1 LDGAET
7 AARCWR
13 GRELVTL
20 EDAASYSNATA
31 NRSKLTHVPITGAFQ
46 TRETKMKNLVVVA
59 AFAAFSFSPAS
70 AKMMACTG
78 ENLAK
83 MTDHL
88 ATMPQTPKRTAMM
101 REIAMVNTG
110 MSNGNMRGACTHYMI
125 AQRIQND
132 VRDPFGNLHF
142 E

>member
-1 LDGAET
+1 
-7 AARCWR
+7 
-13 GRELVTL
+13 
-20 EDAASYSNATA
+20 
-31 NRSKLTHVPITGAFQ
+31 
-46 TRETKMKNLVVVA
+46 MKNLVVAA
-59 AFAAFSFSPAS
+59 AFAAFLSPAS
-70 AKMMACTG
+70 AKMMACRG

-110 MSNGNMRGACTHYMI
+110 MSNGNMRGACMHYMI

>member
-1 LDGAET
+1 MGRPRKLIRETNGALLGAGWVQTRRGQMADSGWRRSFDEPIPLP
-7 AARCWR
+7 R

-46 TRETKMKNLVVVA
+46 TRETTMKNLVVAA
-59 AFAAFSFSPAS
+59 AFAAFSLSPAS
-70 AKMMACTG
+70 AKMMACRG

-101 REIAMVNTG
+101 PG
-110 MSNGNMRGACTHYMI
+110 DCNGQY
-125 AQRIQND
+125 
-132 VRDPFGNLHF
+132 
-142 E
+142 